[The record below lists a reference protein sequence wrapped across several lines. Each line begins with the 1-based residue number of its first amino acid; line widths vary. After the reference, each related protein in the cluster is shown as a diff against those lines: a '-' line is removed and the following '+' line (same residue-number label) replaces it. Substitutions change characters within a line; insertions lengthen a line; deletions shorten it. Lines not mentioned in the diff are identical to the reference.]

1 MCIVFSVSGMS
12 QSIDASLYVPVSIVE
27 NELSVSSGHEAY
39 SLDNGDGMLRLGAIQ
54 PVAEDFVGI
63 ELNIYE
69 LITPGL
75 HDGLNDT
82 WEIEHLG
89 LIEEYEIRV
98 YNNWDEIIFEST
110 DYQNDWGAD
119 DVLTGVYRYLIL
131 DISNGKKYVGNLTI
145 EN

>member
-1 MCIVFSVSGMS
+1 MSVIFSVFGIS
-12 QSIDASLYVPVSIVE
+12 QSIDASLYVPIAIVE
-27 NELSVSSGHEAY
+27 DELSVSSGHEAH
-39 SLDNGDGMLRLGAIQ
+39 SFDNLDGMLRLGAIQ
-54 PVAEDFVGI
+54 PVSQDFVGV

-75 HDGLNDT
+75 QDGFNDT

-89 LIEEYEIRV
+89 LIEDYEIRV

-110 DYQNDWGAD
+110 DYQNDWSAD
-119 DVLTGVYRYLIL
+119 DVLTGVYRYLIH
-131 DISNGKKYVGNLTI
+131 DKSNGRKYIGNLSI